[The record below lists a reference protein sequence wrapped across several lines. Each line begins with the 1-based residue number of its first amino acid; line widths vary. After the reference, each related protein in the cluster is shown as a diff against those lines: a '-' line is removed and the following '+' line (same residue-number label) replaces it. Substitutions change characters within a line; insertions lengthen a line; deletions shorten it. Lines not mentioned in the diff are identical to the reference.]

1 MKTETTNRLTDLL
14 SQIPQNMHSMYQ
26 IELIKETEETEYIV
40 IKHPFWIF
48 FEEKHIRE
56 ITIEEFK
63 ITIKCKHLAIVMN
76 KNIVDAQVILF

>member
-26 IELIKETEETEYIV
+26 IELIEERDVIV

-48 FEEKHIRE
+48 FDKKHIRE
-56 ITIEEFK
+56 ITIEEFT
-63 ITIKCKHLAIVMN
+63 ITIKCEYLAIVMY
-76 KNIVDAQVILF
+76 KNRVDAQVILF

>member
-26 IELIKETEETEYIV
+26 IELIEEREYIV

-56 ITIEEFK
+56 ITIEEVT
-63 ITIKCKHLAIVMN
+63 ITIKCKHIAIVMC
-76 KNIVDAQVILF
+76 KNRVDAQVILF